1 METLFTLIGV
11 GIIGIWAIK
20 IMFAIEKSNN
30 HAKLIKEIP
39 IYWTDKLDQEFTV
52 LGSVS
57 SSKSH
62 KIDAEI
68 DLIYQAKKLG
78 SDAII
83 CVPIGIST
91 HSSGNLSTSRG
102 FFDGSTKIND
112 SRQINNVYHY
122 NGTAIKFKVI
132 NKKKEIV
139 ENYDVSSINI
149 QEYDFSLLKNDLTNL
164 IEFKNNLLKEILL
177 SENEIIL
184 EIDKQKK
191 LLDNGV
197 IDNIEFNNRIDSI
210 KKQISDKKN
219 SLKEIDEKILI
230 LNEAYEKIK
239 KVEDEANVK
248 LERQNKLLNMN
259 IIDRKEYEKEISLI
273 KDELSIKRSQIK
285 LDNIH
290 VK

>member
-1 METLFTLIGV
+1 MGTLFILICV
-11 GIIGIWAIK
+11 CIIGIWAIK
-20 IMFAIEKSNN
+20 IMFASEKSNK
-30 HAKLIKEIP
+30 HAELIKEIP
-39 IYWTDKLDQEFTV
+39 IYWTDNLDQEFTV

-57 SSKSH
+57 SSKRD
-62 KIDAEI
+62 KMDAEI
-68 DLIYQAKKLG
+68 DLIYQAKRLG

-83 CVPIGIST
+83 CVPIGISA
-91 HSSGNLSTSRG
+91 HSYGSR
-102 FFDGSTKIND
+102 KIND
-112 SRQINNVYHY
+112 TRQINNVYHY

-164 IEFKNNLLKEILL
+164 IEFKNNLSKEILL

-248 LERQNKLLNMN
+248 LERQNKLLKMN

>member
-1 METLFTLIGV
+1 MGTLFTLFCV
-11 GIIGIWAIK
+11 CIIGYGAIK
-20 IMFAIEKSNN
+20 IMFAIKKSKK
-30 HAKLIKEIP
+30 HAELIKEIP

-57 SSKSH
+57 SSKSD
-62 KIDAEI
+62 KMDAEI
-68 DLIYQAKKLG
+68 DLIYQAKRLG

-91 HSSGNLSTSRG
+91 YSSGNLSTSRG
-102 FFDGSTKIND
+102 FNGSTKIND

-149 QEYDFSLLKNDLTNL
+149 QECDFSLLENDLTNL
-164 IEFKNNLLKEILL
+164 IEFKNNLSKEILL